1 MNILFIGAFGT
12 DYLKQQLGSNLQS
25 LYNSSEFLIKGFKK
39 IKDINFKTITSPD
52 ITSYPIG
59 PLYVKSYDDKKEDIK
74 IVSSLNIS
82 FVKQLWII
90 ITMVANAKKIIRKNE
105 GITTVIIPYM
115 VFRHVFASR
124 LLKILF
130 NKRVKICTII
140 PDIFFPKKNNL
151 HNTFIY
157 CVNKWTEKMA
167 RKSDCFVLYTEAMA
181 DFLKIKSKPYIIMEG
196 VIDPEIL
203 DHGKINFTNYTH
215 KKIITYSGSL
225 NIKYGIIRLLDA
237 VRLIEDSTIELHL
250 LGQGDAEDIIY
261 EYIGKDN
268 RIKFLGMLSKEKT
281 YIEQINSTMLINPR
295 NQNDGE
301 FTKYSFPS
309 KNIEYLLTGKPTIL
323 TKLPGMPEDYYP
335 YFIDAKDGS
344 PEALAEAINKVLEM
358 SEEERI
364 IFGKNARCFIL
375 DNKNCYLQSK
385 RIYELIKSIDI
396 VDQ

>member
-1 MNILFIGAFGT
+1 MNILFIGEFCT
-12 DYLKQQLGSNLQS
+12 SSFKKKYRRKVESF
-25 LYNSSEFLIKGFKK
+25 YRVSEFLIKGFRQ
-39 IKDINFKTITSPD
+39 IQNVNLSVITSPD
-52 ITSYPIG
+52 IASYPRG
-59 PLYVKSYDDKKEDIK
+59 PLYIKSYDDKKEDIK

-82 FVKQLWII
+82 LVKQLWTI
-90 ITMVANAKKIIRKNE
+90 ITMVTNAKRIILNNK
-105 GITTVIIPYM
+105 GITTIIIPYM
-115 VFRHVFASR
+115 VFRHVAVSR
-124 LLKILF
+124 ILKIMF

-140 PDIFFPKKNNL
+140 PDIFFPTKNNL
-151 HNTFIY
+151 RNMFIY
-157 CVNKWTEKMA
+157 YVNKWTEKIA
-167 RKSDCFVLYTEAMA
+167 RKSDCFVLYTETMA
-181 DFLKIKSKPYIIMEG
+181 DYLKIKNKPHIIMEG
-196 VIDPEIL
+196 VIDPEII
-203 DHGKINFTNYTH
+203 DTRIINFNNSH
-215 KKIITYSGSL
+215 KKTITYTGSL

-281 YIEQINSTMLINPR
+281 YIEQMNSTMLINPR

>member
-12 DYLKQQLGSNLQS
+12 EYLKQQYGSHLQS
-25 LYNSSEFLIKGFKK
+25 LYNSSEFLIKGFQA
-39 IKDINFKTITSPD
+39 IKDINLKIITSPD
-52 ITSYPIG
+52 IASYPRG
-59 PLYVKSYDDKKEDIK
+59 PLYIKSHYDNNDEIK

-82 FVKQLWII
+82 FLKQLWTII
-90 ITMVANAKKIIRKNE
+90 AMVSNAKKIIRKNE

-140 PDIFFPKKNNL
+140 PDIFFPTKNNL
-151 HNTFIY
+151 RNMFIY
-157 CVNKWTEKMA
+157 YVNKWTEKMA

-181 DFLKIKSKPYIIMEG
+181 DYLKIKNKPHIIMEG

-203 DHGKINFTNYTH
+203 DHEKINFTNSSY

-225 NIKYGIIRLLDA
+225 NVKYGIIRLLDA
-237 VRLIEDSTIELHL
+237 VKLIEDSTIELHL
-250 LGQGDAEDIIY
+250 LGQGDAENIIY

-281 YIEQINSTMLINPR
+281 YIEQMNSTMLINPR
-295 NQNDGE
+295 NQNDGK

-344 PEALAEAINKVLEM
+344 PEAIAEAINKILEM

-364 IFGKNARCFIL
+364 IFGKKARCFIL
-375 DNKNCYLQSK
+375 ENKNCYLQSK
-385 RIYELIKSIDI
+385 RIYELIKSLDI
-396 VDQ
+396 V

>member
-1 MNILFIGAFGT
+1 MNILFIGEFCT
-12 DYLKQQLGSNLQS
+12 SSFKKKYRRKVESF
-25 LYNSSEFLIKGFKK
+25 YRVSEFLIKGFRQ
-39 IKDINFKTITSPD
+39 IQNVNLSVITSPD
-52 ITSYPIG
+52 IASYPRG
-59 PLYVKSYDDKKEDIK
+59 PLYIKSHYDNNDEIK

-82 FVKQLWII
+82 FLKQLLTII
-90 ITMVANAKKIIRKNE
+90 AMVSNAKKIIRKNE

-140 PDIFFPKKNNL
+140 PDIFFPTKNNL
-151 HNTFIY
+151 HNLFIY

-181 DFLKIKSKPYIIMEG
+181 DYLKIKNKPHIIMEG

-203 DHGKINFTNYTH
+203 DHEKINFTNSSY

-225 NIKYGIIRLLDA
+225 NVKYGIIRLLDA

-281 YIEQINSTMLINPR
+281 YIEQMNSTMLINPR

-344 PEALAEAINKVLEM
+344 PEAIAEAINKVLKM

-375 DNKNCYLQSK
+375 ENKNCYLQSK
-385 RIYELIKSIDI
+385 RIYELIKSLDK
-396 VDQ
+396 VD